1 MKEQIRV
8 ALIYNS
14 NSKFLS
20 GTHFDNTYYNFFI
33 KAWKRNPLLDVTY
46 FPTDKRFDASKL
58 KGKFDIIFLW
68 SNNNFEMP
76 EEIVG
81 IHSLEIPVIARCGDP
96 VDATNAIKFHEKWKI
111 DYYISFYSEE
121 FFHELYPKNFKYK
134 TIFYGVEPSLFENIN
149 SFQNRIKNKIL
160 LTGAIGNK
168 KIHSRIIN
176 DILRPKWN
184 AYRFYHLRT
193 KCSDLPFVD
202 YTPTLQHDYVG
213 DRYPKLLEKYAA
225 TITATSYNPNIK
237 YWENAAAGCLTFMEI
252 TEKNKGKFLGYE
264 DNKTCMI
271 INEENYHDKFQTFLS
286 DPNNSKWEEI
296 ANEGRDYTLKNFS
309 NDVATESL
317 LNLMKNLV

>member
-1 MKEQIRV
+1 M
-8 ALIYNS
+8 
-14 NSKFLS
+14 
-20 GTHFDNTYYNFFI
+20 
-33 KAWKRNPLLDVTY
+33 
-46 FPTDKRFDASKL
+46 
-58 KGKFDIIFLW
+58 
-68 SNNNFEMP
+68 
-76 EEIVG
+76 
-81 IHSLEIPVIARCGDP
+81 
-96 VDATNAIKFHEKWKI
+96 
-111 DYYISFYSEE
+111 
-121 FFHELYPKNFKYK
+121 
-134 TIFYGVEPSLFENIN
+134 
-149 SFQNRIKNKIL
+149 
-160 LTGAIGNK
+160 TGAIGNK

-176 DILRPKWN
+176 DVLRPKWN

-202 YTPTLQHDYVG
+202 YTPTLQHDYIG